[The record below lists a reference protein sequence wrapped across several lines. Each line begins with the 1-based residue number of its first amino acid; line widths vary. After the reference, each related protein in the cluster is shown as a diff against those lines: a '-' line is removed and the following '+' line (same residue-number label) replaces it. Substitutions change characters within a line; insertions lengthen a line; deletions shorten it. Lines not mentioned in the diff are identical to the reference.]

1 VTYCKNARCGKLQN
15 VTTCFVVL
23 NVDLQIRYI
32 ESEISVHRGAT
43 SYCDKPWSRYVISRN
58 FSLPTSDF
66 SWDFP
71 QEAHDLLVSQDG
83 VTVTNVTH
91 E

>member
-1 VTYCKNARCGKLQN
+1 VTDCKNAWCGKLQN
-15 VTTCFVVL
+15 VTTYFLAL
-23 NVDLQIRYI
+23 NADFEIRCI

-43 SYCDKPWSRYVISRN
+43 SYCDKPSSRYVISRN

-71 QEAHDLLVSQDG
+71 QETWPPCFTGRGHG
-83 VTVTNVTH
+83 H
-91 E
+91 